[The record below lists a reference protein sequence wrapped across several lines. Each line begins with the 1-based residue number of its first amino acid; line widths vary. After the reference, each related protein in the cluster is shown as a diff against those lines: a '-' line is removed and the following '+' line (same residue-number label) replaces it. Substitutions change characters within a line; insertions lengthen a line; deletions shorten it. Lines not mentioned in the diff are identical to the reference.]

1 LHAFAIAF
9 FAQVAYAVP
18 SFFGF
23 PEAGTFAESRQA
35 AAPLSDPQP
44 WNPSSI
50 DWQSLFFPQAAAGAL
65 QVLSMHSPQSLP
77 PNGGA
82 AAGGGV
88 LALVSAGGGLEEE
101 VSEEDAGA
109 AEADVSSLAG
119 FEESA
124 VEAVSSAGVSG
135 GLDPPQASHANGTTA
150 QRTRVGMDSRWA
162 RVMAGLGVA

>member
-1 LHAFAIAF
+1 LVLQALLIAL

-18 SFFGF
+18 SFFGL
-23 PEAGTFAESRQA
+23 PEAGTLAESRQED
-35 AAPLSDPQP
+35 APLSEPQP

-50 DWQSLFFPQAAAGAL
+50 DWQSLFFPHAAACAL
-65 QVLSMHSPQSLP
+65 QVLSMQSPQSLP

-82 AAGGGV
+82 AGGGI
-88 LALVSAGGGLEEE
+88 LALVSAGGGLEE
-101 VSEEDAGA
+101 VSEEDAEA
-109 AEADVSSLAG
+109 AEADVSSPAG

-124 VEAVSSAGVSG
+124 VAAVSSAGVSG